1 MANYL
6 FNIKNLTMYKYYY
19 FMKLLIKSFLIIV
32 FFISTA
38 QSACNLIAEFGEKKE
53 VFEKREIAARPFPM
67 EYPELDIYPVLADD
81 ICPNERLKDVGIE
94 YRFLNDELIA
104 VNFVA
109 LNDDRNLVTE
119 KLTLMN
125 YVKKNYKKFDT
136 GENPNAYE
144 GVEVIEKM
152 NLFVVY
158 QRLTGD
164 DGIKDEQI
172 YISTP
177 ELDEKLVKF
186 YAEKE
191 LGESKNSQWN

>member
-1 MANYL
+1 
-6 FNIKNLTMYKYYY
+6 
-19 FMKLLIKSFLIIV
+19 MKLLIKSFLIII

-125 YVKKNYKKFDT
+125 YVKK
-136 GENPNAYE
+136 
-144 GVEVIEKM
+144 
-152 NLFVVY
+152 
-158 QRLTGD
+158 
-164 DGIKDEQI
+164 
-172 YISTP
+172 
-177 ELDEKLVKF
+177 KLQKI
-186 YAEKE
+186 
-191 LGESKNSQWN
+191 

>member
-6 FNIKNLTMYKYYY
+6 NNIKNLLMYKYNN

-32 FFISTA
+32 FFISSA

-94 YRFLNDELIA
+94 YRFLNEELIA

-144 GVEVIEKM
+144 GVEVIEKI
-152 NLFVVY
+152 NLFIVY

-164 DGIKDEQI
+164 DGVKDEQL

-177 ELDEKLVKF
+177 ELDEKLIKF

-191 LGESKNSQWN
+191 LEQKENAQ

>member
-144 GVEVIEKM
+144 GVEIIEKM

>member
-6 FNIKNLTMYKYYY
+6 FNIKNLIIYKYSN
-19 FMKLLIKSFLIIV
+19 FMKLLIKSFLIII

-104 VNFVA
+104 VNFIA

-144 GVEVIEKM
+144 GVEVIEKI
-152 NLFVVY
+152 NLFIVY

-177 ELDEKLVKF
+177 ELDEKLIKF

-191 LGESKNSQWN
+191 LEQKENAQ

>member
-6 FNIKNLTMYKYYY
+6 NNIKNLLMYKYNN

-32 FFISTA
+32 FFISSA

-144 GVEVIEKM
+144 GVEVIEKI
-152 NLFVVY
+152 NLFIVY

-191 LGESKNSQWN
+191 LGESNNSQ

>member
-6 FNIKNLTMYKYYY
+6 YNIKNLIMYEYKNL
-19 FMKLLIKSFLIIV
+19 MKLLIKSFLIIV
-32 FFISTA
+32 FFISSA

-144 GVEVIEKM
+144 GVEVIEKI
-152 NLFVVY
+152 NLFIVY

-191 LGESKNSQWN
+191 LGESKNSQ

>member
-1 MANYL
+1 
-6 FNIKNLTMYKYYY
+6 
-19 FMKLLIKSFLIIV
+19 MKLLIKSFLIII
-32 FFISTA
+32 FFISA
-38 QSACNLIAEFGEKKE
+38 DQSACNLIAEFGEKKE

-136 GENPNAYE
+136 GENSNAYE
-144 GVEVIEKM
+144 GVEVIEKI
-152 NLFVVY
+152 NLFIVY

-164 DGIKDEQI
+164 DGVKDEQL

-177 ELDEKLVKF
+177 ELDEKLIKF

-191 LGESKNSQWN
+191 LEQKENAQ

>member
-6 FNIKNLTMYKYYY
+6 YNIKNLIMYKYNN

-32 FFISTA
+32 FFISSA

-144 GVEVIEKM
+144 GVEVIEKT
-152 NLFVVY
+152 NLFIVY

-191 LGESKNSQWN
+191 LEQKENAQ

>member
-6 FNIKNLTMYKYYY
+6 YNIKNLIMYKYNN

-32 FFISTA
+32 FFISSA

-136 GENPNAYE
+136 GKNPNAYE
-144 GVEVIEKM
+144 GIEVIEKI
-152 NLFVVY
+152 NLFIVY

-191 LGESKNSQWN
+191 LEQKENAQWN

>member
-6 FNIKNLTMYKYYY
+6 YNIKKLIMYKYNNL
-19 FMKLLIKSFLIIV
+19 MKLLIKSFLIII
-32 FFISTA
+32 FFISNA

-144 GVEVIEKM
+144 GVEVIEKI
-152 NLFVVY
+152 NLFIVY

-164 DGIKDEQI
+164 DGVKDEQL

-177 ELDEKLVKF
+177 ELDEKLIKF

-191 LGESKNSQWN
+191 LEQKENTQ

>member
-6 FNIKNLTMYKYYY
+6 NNIKNLLMYKYNN

-32 FFISTA
+32 FFISSA

-144 GVEVIEKM
+144 GVEVIEKI
-152 NLFVVY
+152 NLFIVY

-164 DGIKDEQI
+164 DGVKDEQL

-177 ELDEKLVKF
+177 ELDEKLIKF

-191 LGESKNSQWN
+191 LEQKENAQ

>member
-6 FNIKNLTMYKYYY
+6 YNIKNLIMYKYNN
-19 FMKLLIKSFLIIV
+19 FMKLLIKSFLIII
-32 FFISTA
+32 FFISSA

-144 GVEVIEKM
+144 GVEVIEKI
-152 NLFVVY
+152 NLFIVY

-191 LGESKNSQWN
+191 LGESNNSQ

>member
-6 FNIKNLTMYKYYY
+6 YNTKNLIIYKYNN

-32 FFISTA
+32 FFISSA

-144 GVEVIEKM
+144 GVEVIEKI

-191 LGESKNSQWN
+191 LGESKNSQ

>member
-6 FNIKNLTMYKYYY
+6 FNIKNLIIYKYSN

-94 YRFLNDELIA
+94 YKFLNNELIA

-144 GVEVIEKM
+144 GVEVIEKI
-152 NLFVVY
+152 NLFIVY

-191 LGESKNSQWN
+191 LGESKNSQ

>member
-6 FNIKNLTMYKYYY
+6 FNIKNLIMYKYNNS
-19 FMKLLIKSFLIIV
+19 MKLLIKSFLIIV
-32 FFISTA
+32 FFISSA
-38 QSACNLIAEFGEKKE
+38 QSACNLIAQFGEKKE

-144 GVEVIEKM
+144 GVEVIEKI
-152 NLFVVY
+152 NLFIVY

-191 LGESKNSQWN
+191 LGESNNSQ

>member
-6 FNIKNLTMYKYYY
+6 FNIKNLIMYKYSN

-32 FFISTA
+32 FFINTA

-94 YRFLNDELIA
+94 YKFLNDELIA

-136 GENPNAYE
+136 GKNPNAYE
-144 GVEVIEKM
+144 GIEVIEKI
-152 NLFVVY
+152 NLFIVY

-191 LGESKNSQWN
+191 LEQKENAQ

>member
-6 FNIKNLTMYKYYY
+6 NNIKNLLMYKYNN

-32 FFISTA
+32 FFISSA

-144 GVEVIEKM
+144 GVEVIEKI
-152 NLFVVY
+152 NLFIVY

-164 DGIKDEQI
+164 DGVKDEQL

-191 LGESKNSQWN
+191 LGESNNSQ

>member
-1 MANYL
+1 MANCLY
-6 FNIKNLTMYKYYY
+6 NIKNLIMYKYNN

-32 FFISTA
+32 FFISSA

-144 GVEVIEKM
+144 GVEVIEKI
-152 NLFVVY
+152 NLFIVY
-158 QRLTGD
+158 QRLTGA

-191 LGESKNSQWN
+191 LGESKNSQ

>member
-1 MANYL
+1 MTNFFFSINNIIIYNY
-6 FNIKNLTMYKYYY
+6 NH
-19 FMKLLIKSFLIIV
+19 FMKLLIKSFLITV
-32 FFISTA
+32 FSFGA
-38 QSACNLIAEFGEKKE
+38 AYSACDLIAEFGEKKE

-67 EYPELDIYPVLADD
+67 EYAELDVYPVLAND
-81 ICPNERLKDVGIE
+81 ICPNQKLNDVGIE
-94 YRFLNDELIA
+94 YRFLNDELVA

-125 YVKKNYKKFDT
+125 YVKKNYNDFDT
-136 GENPNAYE
+136 GNNPNAYE
-144 GVEVIEKM
+144 GVEVFEKT
-152 NLFVVY
+152 NLFIIY

-177 ELDEKLVKF
+177 KLDEKLSKF
-186 YAEKE
+186 YADKE
-191 LGESKNSQWN
+191 MEQLDSQ

>member
-6 FNIKNLTMYKYYY
+6 FNIKNLIIYKYSN

-144 GVEVIEKM
+144 GVEVIEKI
-152 NLFVVY
+152 NLFIVY

-191 LGESKNSQWN
+191 LGESKNSQ

>member
-6 FNIKNLTMYKYYY
+6 FNIKNLIIYKYSN
-19 FMKLLIKSFLIIV
+19 FMKLLIKSFLIII

-136 GENPNAYE
+136 GENSNAYE
-144 GVEVIEKM
+144 GVEVIEKI
-152 NLFVVY
+152 NLFIVY

-191 LGESKNSQWN
+191 LGESKNSQ

>member
-6 FNIKNLTMYKYYY
+6 NNIKNLLMYKYNN

-32 FFISTA
+32 FFISSA

-144 GVEVIEKM
+144 GVEVIEKI
-152 NLFVVY
+152 NLFIVY

-164 DGIKDEQI
+164 DGVKDEQL

-177 ELDEKLVKF
+177 ELDEKLIKF

-191 LGESKNSQWN
+191 LEQKENTQ

>member
-6 FNIKNLTMYKYYY
+6 YNIKNLIMYKYNN

-32 FFISTA
+32 FFISSA

-81 ICPNERLKDVGIE
+81 ICPNERLKDVWIE

-144 GVEVIEKM
+144 GVEVIEKI
-152 NLFVVY
+152 NLFIVY

>member
-144 GVEVIEKM
+144 GVEVIEKI
-152 NLFVVY
+152 NLFIVY

-191 LGESKNSQWN
+191 LGESKNSQ

>member
-1 MANYL
+1 
-6 FNIKNLTMYKYYY
+6 
-19 FMKLLIKSFLIIV
+19 MKLLIKSFLIIV
-32 FFISTA
+32 FFISSA
-38 QSACNLIAEFGEKKE
+38 QSDCNLIAEFGEKKE

-144 GVEVIEKM
+144 GVEVIEKI
-152 NLFVVY
+152 NLFIVY

-191 LGESKNSQWN
+191 LGESKNSQ

>member
-6 FNIKNLTMYKYYY
+6 FNIKNLIIYKYSN

-32 FFISTA
+32 FFISSA

-125 YVKKNYKKFDT
+125 YVKKNYKK
-136 GENPNAYE
+136 
-144 GVEVIEKM
+144 
-152 NLFVVY
+152 LFSPSK
-158 QRLTGD
+158 
-164 DGIKDEQI
+164 IH
-172 YISTP
+172 
-177 ELDEKLVKF
+177 KF
-186 YAEKE
+186 
-191 LGESKNSQWN
+191 

>member
-94 YRFLNDELIA
+94 YKFLNNELIA

-144 GVEVIEKM
+144 GVEVIEKI
-152 NLFVVY
+152 NLFIVY

-191 LGESKNSQWN
+191 LGESKNSQ

>member
-6 FNIKNLTMYKYYY
+6 YNIKKLIMYKYNN

-32 FFISTA
+32 FFISSA

-94 YRFLNDELIA
+94 YKFLNNELIA

-144 GVEVIEKM
+144 GVEVIEKI
-152 NLFVVY
+152 NLFIVY

-191 LGESKNSQWN
+191 LGESKNSQ

>member
-6 FNIKNLTMYKYYY
+6 NNIKNLLMYKYNN

-32 FFISTA
+32 FFISSA

-144 GVEVIEKM
+144 GVEVIEKI
-152 NLFVVY
+152 NLFIVY

-164 DGIKDEQI
+164 DGVKDEQL

-177 ELDEKLVKF
+177 ELDEKLIKF

-191 LGESKNSQWN
+191 LEQKENAQWN